1 MTNMINIKGQKFGLL
16 TALEPKGKA
25 KDGSITWL
33 VSCDCGLNDT
43 LEVSGSDLRRG
54 RKKSCGCLHA
64 NRADL
69 LGKTFGKLRVVDYQ
83 PKTANT
89 PFLWRCT
96 RDCGETTFA
105 KTVDLTSGSKRS
117 CGCLKSPSLIGQ
129 KFGLLTVV
137 GKLDEKKYN
146 YNVWEVRCDCGNPD
160 VAITGHLTSG
170 SKKSCGCLPNRVE
183 DLSGTKRN
191 LLTVIEMADFRSS
204 NNEVLWKCL
213 CDCGED
219 AYVTRDKLLSDHTKS
234 CGCLKD
240 LRLEK
245 HPNWQGGVSLVT
257 KFLRRNLKEWK
268 RKSLETTDF
277 RCVISNERGRLIVHH
292 ANPDKP
298 FHKIVKE
305 AFEITEIEYQ
315 RSLDYYTKDQIEKL
329 VMTCSE
335 LHFRYG
341 LGIPLTKELH
351 QEFHKIYGYIGW
363 TNEDFERF
371 VKGKESN

>member
-1 MTNMINIKGQKFGLL
+1 MIDMTGQKFGLL

-54 RKKSCGCLHA
+54 RKKSCGCLHP
-64 NRADL
+64 NRAKL
-69 LGKTFGKLRVVDYQ
+69 LGKKFGKLYVVGYK
-83 PKTANT
+83 PKTEDS
-89 PFLWRCT
+89 PFLWECVCE
-96 RDCGETTFA
+96 CGEPTTA
-105 KTVDLTSGSKRS
+105 KTADLTSGSKRS
-117 CGCLKSPSLIGQ
+117 CGCLKSTSLIGQ

-137 GKLDEKKYN
+137 GKLDEKRYN
-146 YNVWEVRCDCGNPD
+146 YNVWEVRCDCGNTD

-257 KFLRRNLKEWK
+257 KSLRRNLKEWK
-268 RKSLETTDF
+268 QKSLETTDY
-277 RCVISNERGRLIVHH
+277 RCMISNKQGRLIVHH

-305 AFEITEIEYQ
+305 TFKATGIEPQ
-315 RSLDYYTKDQIEKL
+315 RSLEHYSTEQLKQLIN
-329 VMTCSE
+329 VCSA
-335 LHFRYG
+335 LHFKYG
-341 LGIPLTKELH
+341 LGVPLTKELH
-351 QEFHKIYGYIGW
+351 LEFHKTYGYIDW
-363 TNEDFERF
+363 TNEDFEWF
-371 VKGKESN
+371 AKEKRK